1 MAEKR
6 NPPLPEAESPEK
18 RDPLEREAEASRSEE
33 VPDELKNRP
42 PGVEGPS
49 SYEESGGTGL
59 EPAAQ
64 PSKPHTEPDEGAY
77 GEVFL

>member
-6 NPPLPEAESPEK
+6 DSPLREAEAPETSE
-18 RDPLEREAEASRSEE
+18 PLEREAEASRSDE

-49 SYEESGGTGL
+49 SYDESGGTGL